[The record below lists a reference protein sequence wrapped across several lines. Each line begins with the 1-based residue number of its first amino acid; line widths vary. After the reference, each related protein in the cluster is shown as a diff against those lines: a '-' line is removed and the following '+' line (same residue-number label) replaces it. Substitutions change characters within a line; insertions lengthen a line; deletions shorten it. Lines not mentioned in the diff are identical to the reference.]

1 VVGIRLSGGLGPLRV
16 SVPLTSGRRRRR
28 SGSSGAGL
36 KALGGGLMALGYLL
50 WWTLLYGVYWP
61 MRLVYFELP
70 RAGWRAYQRW
80 QQSRRAVAG
89 PTG

>member
-1 VVGIRLSGGLGPLRV
+1 
-16 SVPLTSGRRRRR
+16 
-28 SGSSGAGL
+28 
-36 KALGGGLMALGYLL
+36 MALGYLL